1 MNQFSLKNQYS
12 LLNQLYFLQHCDLEV
27 HPNINDLLLIK
38 CSIIIF
44 ETQLSPGFTFATC
57 V

>member
-12 LLNQLYFLQHCDLEV
+12 LKNQLYLLQHCDSEV
-27 HPNINDLLLIK
+27 HPNINGLFMIK

-44 ETQLSPGFTFATC
+44 ETQLSPGFTFATS